1 MGERLQHSNIR
12 EFSIP
17 LSTRNRSYKKKKNVF
32 TKGIL
37 DLNHTLGQKNLMDIC
52 RIFHPTAS
60 VYFFSL
66 RTYRTLSR
74 MDHMLV
80 QNQLLTNLR
89 RLKPYQVFLPANSM
103 KLQINNRNF
112 GKFETMWIL
121 NDILVN
127 NQLVKEEI
135 KGELKKSLE
144 TNKSEN
150 TVCHNV

>member
-1 MGERLQHSNIR
+1 
-12 EFSIP
+12 
-17 LSTRNRSYKKKKNVF
+17 
-32 TKGIL
+32 
-37 DLNHTLGQKNLMDIC
+37 
-52 RIFHPTAS
+52 
-60 VYFFSL
+60 
-66 RTYRTLSR
+66 
-74 MDHMLV
+74 
-80 QNQLLTNLR
+80 
-89 RLKPYQVFLPANSM
+89 M